1 MNLPVSCRLCPRQ
14 CGANRALG
22 EVGQCGAGDRLL
34 VARAALHHWEEPCL
48 SGPPEA
54 ETGSGTV
61 FFSGCP
67 LKCCYCQNYPI
78 SQEGLGKEIDVD
90 RLADIFLELQ
100 SKGAKNLNLVTATQW
115 LPWLLPAL
123 QDARGRGFYLP
134 VAYNTGGYERIETVR
149 ALNNAVDIWLA
160 DYKYVDPALSAELSN
175 APDYSAVC
183 EGALRQMLTQTGAPR
198 YDSQGYLEH
207 GVIVRHLVLPGHA
220 DDSLRV
226 IARLAALRE
235 ETGVPFLTSLMCQ
248 FTPFY
253 HAADRGLG
261 RRVTS
266 YEYRKVVDAAID
278 AGLTDGYMQQKSSA
292 REEYTPPFDFEG
304 I

>member
-100 SKGAKNLNLVTATQW
+100 GKGAKNLNLATASQW
-115 LPWLLPAL
+115 LPWLLPRIAGCPR
-123 QDARGRGFYLP
+123 ARIP
-134 VAYNTGGYERIETVR
+134 SSGGIY
-149 ALNNAVDIWLA
+149 W
-160 DYKYVDPALSAELSN
+160 
-175 APDYSAVC
+175 
-183 EGALRQMLTQTGAPR
+183 
-198 YDSQGYLEH
+198 
-207 GVIVRHLVLPGHA
+207 
-220 DDSLRV
+220 
-226 IARLAALRE
+226 
-235 ETGVPFLTSLMCQ
+235 
-248 FTPFY
+248 
-253 HAADRGLG
+253 
-261 RRVTS
+261 RRV
-266 YEYRKVVDAAID
+266 
-278 AGLTDGYMQQKSSA
+278 
-292 REEYTPPFDFEG
+292 
-304 I
+304 